1 MVATIIRQ
9 GIKRTS
15 MLVSPADIA
24 SDIPLAA
31 VLFGFILSIV
41 FITKK
46 IPDVWINRKLI
57 HLSSSPAVLVYMYVF
72 REPYI
77 FFSFAI
83 AFTLALFI
91 PHLRSRELNWFQ
103 VKRNFGEVLYTL
115 SFAVLSISLWEANKV
130 LAGTAMLF
138 MSVGDSVTGM
148 IRSRFV
154 TDRSKHWTGTLG
166 MLITCILIGVT
177 MLGEKGIVLSIV
189 ATLAEY
195 QPWIDDNVTVPFM
208 TTLTSLV
215 LI

>member
-1 MVATIIRQ
+1 
-9 GIKRTS
+9 

-24 SDIPLAA
+24 SDIPLALL
-31 VLFGFILSIV
+31 LFGFILSTV

-46 IPDVWINRKLI
+46 MKNVWVNRKLI

-72 REPYI
+72 KEPYI
-77 FFSFAI
+77 FFSFAT

-115 SFAVLSISLWEANKV
+115 SFAVLSISLWETNRI

-148 IRSRFV
+148 IRARFV
-154 TDRSKHWTGTLG
+154 TERSKHWTGTLG
-166 MLITCILIGVT
+166 MLLTCILIGVT
-177 MLGEKGIVLSIV
+177 LLGAKGIVLSTV
-189 ATLAEY
+189 ATIAEY
-195 QPWIDDNVTVPFM
+195 QPWIDDNVTVPFV
-208 TTLTSLV
+208 TTIASL

>member
-1 MVATIIRQ
+1 
-9 GIKRTS
+9 
-15 MLVSPADIA
+15 MLVSPADII
-24 SDIPLAA
+24 SDIPLALI
-31 VLFGFILSIV
+31 LFGFILVIV
-41 FITKK
+41 LITKK
-46 IPDVWINRKLI
+46 MKNVWINRKLI

-72 REPYI
+72 KEPYV
-77 FFSFAI
+77 FFSFAT
-83 AFTLALFI
+83 AFTLALFV

-115 SFAVLSISLWEANKV
+115 SFVVLSISLWETNRA

-154 TDRSKHWTGTLG
+154 TERGKHWTGTLG
-166 MLITCILIGVT
+166 MLLTCTLIGVT
-177 MLGEKGIVLSIV
+177 LLGAKGIVLSAV

-208 TTLTSLV
+208 TTLTSL